1 MKPRLKVFTI
11 ISLAISSLGGCN
23 AFLAT
28 GKIPT
33 ASDHLAIPRD
43 LPNQRLFDCAELS
56 IRQLS
61 ATDSSWREITR
72 KDSINGVLESGTFDD
87 KNRTGFRMRI
97 ERAQEANQAD
107 ITLRGGGPYFIDL
120 GVTKAM
126 KNLMTLLDSC
136 VSSYKQDR

>member
-11 ISLAISSLGGCN
+11 IGLAISSLGGCN

-56 IRQLS
+56 ISKLS
-61 ATDSSWREITR
+61 ATDSSWREVTH
-72 KDSINGVLESGTFDD
+72 KDISNGVLESGTFDD

-97 ERAQEANQAD
+97 ERAQ
-107 ITLRGGGPYFIDL
+107 
-120 GVTKAM
+120 
-126 KNLMTLLDSC
+126 
-136 VSSYKQDR
+136 